1 VLCIL
6 FLSKNPEALEINSV
20 SMNPGRV
27 LDVSS
32 LLCSMQENI
41 TDKERSLSLKQQ
53 EEEEEASSLE

>member
-1 VLCIL
+1 L